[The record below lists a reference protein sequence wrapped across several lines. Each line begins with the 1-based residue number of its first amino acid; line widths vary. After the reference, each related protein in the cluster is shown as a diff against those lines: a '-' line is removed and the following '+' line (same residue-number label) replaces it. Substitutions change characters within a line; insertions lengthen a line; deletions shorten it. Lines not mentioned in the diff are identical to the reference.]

1 MRNSFKY
8 GPKRDMDVYLP
19 KAKGEEFFQI
29 FSTDVDTVGE
39 WFCQYD
45 IDSMELKIDSIIDSA
60 ETTKLIVGSNG
71 DNGLRVVLKPKPKTS
86 SESNQTLPEIQR
98 DSKGKV

>member
-1 MRNSFKY
+1 M
-8 GPKRDMDVYLP
+8 DMYLP

-60 ETTKLIVGSNG
+60 ETTRLLVGFKGES
-71 DNGLRVVLKPKPKTS
+71 GLKVVLKQKPKTTNS
-86 SESNQTLPEIQR
+86 SP
-98 DSKGKV
+98 GY